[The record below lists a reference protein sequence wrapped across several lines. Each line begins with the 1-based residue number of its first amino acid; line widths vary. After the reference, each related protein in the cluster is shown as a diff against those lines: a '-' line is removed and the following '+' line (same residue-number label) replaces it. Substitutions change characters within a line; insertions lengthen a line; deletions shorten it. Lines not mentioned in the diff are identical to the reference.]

1 MYVDFYWWFF
11 LENEV
16 HTSGAEVENVFYLFE
31 RMLIAYFYN
40 YYVDMLIVT
49 IGMLQFQG
57 VFSGSHANSSTS
69 LRLHQ

>member
-1 MYVDFYWWFF
+1 MLIFTGGSF
-11 LENEV
+11 LKIRV
-16 HTSGAEVENVFYLFE
+16 SYFWRRGTKCHLFE

-57 VFSGSHANSSTS
+57 VFSGSHANSTC